1 MDVVLNNE
9 RGVGAEDAIT
19 YRVQATKEA
28 PRERRGTQGQRLEP
42 SEVVASTSSKLKISG
57 FSISM

>member
-1 MDVVLNNE
+1 MNNE